1 MGELGLHVGE
11 KSEILFL
18 LFSQLSV
25 GGVVLLAAI
34 ATRQLGLSFFRLNGM
49 IFFILFGLAVPG
61 VPTGGTGGPW
71 SQVVIG
77 LTLAYAVTL
86 FIYVVLFWIRKEYHP
101 VAWLYGAAVLGLA
114 LIASSGALYAERAG
128 AAAFASG
135 IPVSFLFSTLVLGSS
150 MLGMLLGHRYLTSP
164 NLPMSHLNLLAWIF
178 LVAIVLQGA
187 LTALTFVFGLPADV
201 AGGALR
207 LETVLGLFLWIRVA
221 VGILVPLVLAV
232 MILNTI
238 RYKANMSAT
247 GLLYIAALMVLAGE
261 AFSRYL
267 LLAES
272 ILL

>member
-1 MGELGLHVGE
+1 MGE

-34 ATRQLGLSFFRLNGM
+34 ARRQLGLSFFRLNGM
-49 IFFILFGLAVPG
+49 IFFLLFGVAVPG
-61 VPTGGTGGPW
+61 VPTGRAGGPW
-71 SQVVIG
+71 SQAVMA

-86 FIYVVLFWIRKEYHP
+86 FVYVVLFWIKKDYHP
-101 VAWLYGAAVLGLA
+101 VAWLYGAAALGLA
-114 LIASSGALYAERAG
+114 LIVSSGGLYAERAG
-128 AAAFASG
+128 AASFATG
-135 IPVSFLFSTLVLGSS
+135 IPVSFLLSTLVLGSS

-178 LVAIVLQGA
+178 LVAVVLEGVFS
-187 LTALTFVFGLPADV
+187 ALTFTFGLPGEV
-201 AGGALR
+201 VGGALR

-221 VGILVPLVLAV
+221 VGIVVPLVLAM
-232 MILNTI
+232 MIINTI
-238 RYKANMSAT
+238 RYQANMSAT

>member
-1 MGELGLHVGE
+1 MGE

-34 ATRQLGLSFFRLNGM
+34 AKRQLGLSFFRLNGM
-49 IFFILFGLAVPG
+49 IFFLLFGVAVPA
-61 VPTGGTGGPW
+61 VPADGAGGPW
-71 SQVVIG
+71 AHAVAA

-86 FIYVVLFWIRKEYHP
+86 FVYVVLFWIKKEYHP
-101 VAWLYGAAVLGLA
+101 VVWLYAAAGFGSA
-114 LIASSGALYAERAG
+114 LIVASGALYAARAG
-128 AAAFASG
+128 TAAFAPG
-135 IPVSFLFSTLVLGSS
+135 IPVSFVFSTAVLGSS

-164 NLPMSHLNLLAWIF
+164 NLPMSHLNILAWIF
-178 LVAIVLQGA
+178 LVAIIFQGA
-187 LTALTFVFGLPADV
+187 LSTLTFAFGLPSDV
-201 AGGALR
+201 VGGALR

-221 VGILVPLVLAV
+221 IGILVPLALAV

>member
-1 MGELGLHVGE
+1 MGE

-34 ATRQLGLSFFRLNGM
+34 AKRQLGLSFFRLNGM
-49 IFFILFGLAVPG
+49 IFFLLFGVAVPG
-61 VPTGGTGGPW
+61 VPTGGAGGPW
-71 SQVVIG
+71 SQAVVA
-77 LTLAYAVTL
+77 LTLAYAVAL
-86 FIYVVLFWIRKEYHP
+86 FVYVVLFWIKKEYHP
-101 VAWLYGAAVLGLA
+101 VWWLYAAAGIGLA
-114 LIASSGALYAERAG
+114 LIASSGMLYAARAG
-128 AAAFASG
+128 AAGFAAG
-135 IPVSFLFSTLVLGSS
+135 IPVSFLLSTLVLGSS

-164 NLPMSHLNLLAWIF
+164 NLPMSHLNVMAWTF

-187 LTALTFVFGLPADV
+187 LTAVTFAFGLPGEV
-201 AGGALR
+201 VGGALR

-221 VGILVPLVLAV
+221 LGILVPFVLAV

>member
-1 MGELGLHVGE
+1 MGE

-25 GGVVLLAAI
+25 GGVLLLAAI
-34 ATRQLGLSFFRLNGM
+34 ARRQLGLSFFRLNGM
-49 IFFILFGLAVPG
+49 IFFLLFGVAVPG
-61 VPTGGTGGPW
+61 VPTGGSGGLW
-71 SQVVIG
+71 SQAVVA

-86 FIYVVLFWIRKEYHP
+86 FVYVVLFWIKKEYHP
-101 VAWLYGAAVLGLA
+101 VGWLYGAAALGLA
-114 LIASSGALYAERAG
+114 LIAASGGLYSARAG
-128 AAAFASG
+128 AASFAPG
-135 IPVSFLFSTLVLGSS
+135 IPVSFLLSTLVLGSS

-178 LVAIVLQGA
+178 LVAIVLQGMFS
-187 LTALTFVFGLPADV
+187 ALTFTFGLPSEV
-201 AGGALR
+201 VGGALR

-221 VGILVPLVLAV
+221 LGIVVPLVLAV
-232 MILNTI
+232 MIINTI
-238 RYKANMSAT
+238 RYQANMSAT

>member
-1 MGELGLHVGE
+1 MGE

-34 ATRQLGLSFFRLNGM
+34 ARRQLGLSFFRLNGM
-49 IFFILFGLAVPG
+49 IFFVLFGVAVPG
-61 VPTGGTGGPW
+61 VPIGGAGGPW
-71 SQVVIG
+71 SQVVVA
-77 LTLAYAVTL
+77 LTLAYAVTV
-86 FIYVVLFWIRKEYHP
+86 FVYVVLFWIKKEYHP
-101 VAWLYGAAVLGLA
+101 VAWLYAAAVLGVA
-114 LIASSGALYAERAG
+114 LIVSSGLLYAERAG

-135 IPVSFLFSTLVLGSS
+135 IPVSFVLSTLVLGSAL
-150 MLGMLLGHRYLTSP
+150 LGMLVGHRYLTSP

-178 LVAIVLQGA
+178 LVAIVLQCM
-187 LTALTFVFGLPADV
+187 LTVFTFTFGLPGDV
-201 AGGALR
+201 VGGALR

-221 VGILVPLVLAV
+221 VGIVVPLVLAV

-238 RYKANMSAT
+238 RYQANMSAT
-247 GLLYIAALMVLAGE
+247 GLLYIVVLMVLAGE